1 MPRRSAGQGWGAG
14 TVRRVPSY
22 RLAAAAA
29 LLGVSDDTLRRWADA
44 GRLPTEADAEGRR
57 VVEGAALAAFA
68 VALAGDP
75 SGPGRTS
82 ARNRFPGLVTRV
94 LRGDVVSQVEVQAGP
109 HRLVS
114 LLSTEAVDE
123 LGLAPGVA
131 VAASVKSTNVVVELP

>member
-1 MPRRSAGQGWGAG
+1 MH
-14 TVRRVPSY
+14 TY

-44 GRLPTEADAEGRR
+44 GRLPSRHDDEGRR
-57 VVEGAALAAFA
+57 IVDGAELAAFS

-75 SGPGRTS
+75 TGPLPTS
-82 ARNRFPGLVTRV
+82 ARNRFPGIVTRV

-123 LGLAPGVA
+123 LGLVPGAP
-131 VAASVKSTNVVVELP
+131 VAASVKATNVVVELA